1 MNFELRPYQEDISD
15 RAVDILNKRH
25 IVYLA
30 MEVRT
35 GKTLTSLATAMK
47 YKAKKVLFVT
57 KKKAIEDIQS
67 QADELNA
74 DFFLYVT
81 NYEQLHKVDSNWD
94 CCIIDEAH
102 SIGAFPT
109 PSERAKNLKR
119 ICKGSAIILLSGTP
133 TPESYSQIYHQ
144 FWISD
149 FSPFKEYTNF
159 YKWATVF
166 VSISRKFIY
175 NRAIN
180 DYKNANYDSI
190 KPIIDAYM
198 ISYSQKEAGFESF
211 VEENIIRIKMSD
223 NVYTLADYLKKNKIA
238 KNKHGEVI
246 LADAE
251 VKMMNKLHQIY
262 SGTVILEEPVGEAKV
277 ICTKKAE
284 YIKEHFANQ
293 KIAIF
298 YKFRAEYAMLYN
310 IFFDKLTDDP
320 NVFKNTSDKIFA
332 TQIVSGREGINLS
345 SADALIF
352 INIDFSAVSYWQSR
366 ARIQTKDR
374 SKDSKIFY
382 LFSEGGIEDKIHQAV
397 MNKKDYTL
405 NHFKQDYL

>member
-1 MNFELRPYQEDISD
+1 MTELRDYQESISD
-15 RAVDILNKRH
+15 KAAEILNKFH
-25 IVYLA
+25 MVYLA

-35 GKTLTSLATAMK
+35 GKTLTALATAKK

-67 QADELNA
+67 QADQMEA

-81 NYEQLHKVDSNWD
+81 NYEQLHKVESNWD

-119 ICKGSAIILLSGTP
+119 ICKGSSIILMSGTP

-149 FSPFKEYTNF
+149 YSPFSAYQNF
-159 YKWATVF
+159 YKWASDF
-166 VSISRKFIY
+166 VTISRKFIY

-180 DYKNANYDSI
+180 DYKNANYQLI
-190 KPIIDAYM
+190 KPLIDMYM
-198 ISYSQKEAGFESF
+198 LSYTQEQAGFESF
-211 VEENIIRIKMSD
+211 VDEEIVRIKMSD
-223 NVYTLADYLKKNKIA
+223 NIYVLADYLKKNKIA
-238 KNKHGEVI
+238 RNKDGEVI

-251 VKMMNKLHQIY
+251 VKLMNKLHQIY
-262 SGTVILEEPVGEAKV
+262 SGTVILEEPVNNAKV
-277 ICTKKAE
+277 LCTKKAE
-284 YIKEHFANQ
+284 YIRDNFSDKKVAV
-293 KIAIF
+293 F

-310 IFFDKLTDDP
+310 IFFDKITTDP
-320 NVFKNTSDKIFA
+320 QEFKVSSDKIFVS
-332 TQIVSGREGINLS
+332 QIVSGREGINLS
-345 SADALIF
+345 TADVLIF

-374 SKDSKIFY
+374 DKESKIYY
-382 LFSEGGIEDKIHQAV
+382 LFAENGIEDKIHKAV

-405 NHFKQDYL
+405 SHFKEDFL

>member
-1 MNFELRPYQEDISD
+1 MTELRDYQENISD
-15 RAVDILNKRH
+15 KASEILNKFH

-35 GKTLTSLATAMK
+35 GKTLTALATAKK

-67 QADELNA
+67 QADQMEA
-74 DFFLYVT
+74 DYFLYVT
-81 NYEQLHKVDSNWD
+81 NYEQLHKVEPNWD
-94 CCIIDEAH
+94 VCIIDEAH

-119 ICKGSAIILLSGTP
+119 ICKGSAIILMSGTP

-149 FSPFKEYTNF
+149 YSPFSAYQNF
-159 YKWATVF
+159 YKWASEF
-166 VSISRKFIY
+166 VTIGRKFIY

-180 DYKNANYDSI
+180 DYKNANYNSI
-190 KPIIDAYM
+190 KPIIDLYM
-198 ISYSQKEAGFESF
+198 LSYTQEQAGFESF
-211 VEENIIRIKMSD
+211 VDEEIVRIKMSD
-223 NVYTLADYLKKNKIA
+223 NIYILADYLKKNKIA
-238 KNKHGEVI
+238 RNKDGEVI

-251 VKMMNKLHQIY
+251 VKLMNKLHQIF
-262 SGTVILEEPVGEAKV
+262 SGTVILEEPVNNAKV
-277 ICTKKAE
+277 LCTKKAE
-284 YIKEHFANQ
+284 YIRDNFSDKKVAV
-293 KIAIF
+293 F

-310 IFFDKLTDDP
+310 IFFDKITTDP
-320 NVFKNTSDKIFA
+320 VEFRESSDKIFA
-332 TQIVSGREGINLS
+332 SQIVSGREGINLS
-345 SADALIF
+345 TADVLIF

-374 SKDSKIFY
+374 EKESKIYY
-382 LFSEGGIEDKIHQAV
+382 LFADNGIEDKIHKAV